1 MKGRRWKTSAAFC
14 FAAYLLLFGMAGG
27 IRALA
32 SQTAVYGLSSMFG
45 RFINFL
51 LVPLYT
57 ARLAGVSDYG
67 VVSIMFSYA
76 AFLGVLYTYGME
88 TAFFNFA
95 RREPKPEQVFA
106 TGLRALVISSL
117 GFSLIAL
124 LFAPLLADW
133 AGYPGHPE
141 YIGLFAGILAAD
153 ALAALPFAWLRFRE
167 KALRFAFI
175 RLSGILLNV
184 AINLFCLLLL
194 PDLARQGWVDAA
206 WVKPEALVLYIFLS
220 NLIASFA
227 VLLLLLPEL
236 RLAMRGWNKLLFR
249 EMFRYAAPLIW
260 VGLAG
265 MVNETLDR
273 ILLKQ
278 LLDGAIADYEAG
290 LYSAFYKMAMVLS
303 IFVQAFRFAAEPFF
317 FSRSNEKDA
326 PALYARVMRIF
337 IWVVAGMGL
346 ATLCFADFIAPLLLR
361 RAAYFADP
369 RGMAIVPILLLAN
382 LLLGV
387 YYNLSIWYKLSGQ
400 TKLGARV
407 AIGGAVATLLLNLL
421 LIPHFSF
428 VASAWITL
436 AVYAGMVIAS
446 WYLGRRWYPVP
457 YHYGNAFLAL
467 ALAVFIW
474 LAFRA
479 AGYAAADGWEYWFV
493 GIALLLGYGG
503 IAFLSEKRKWLWK
516 SSL

>member
-1 MKGRRWKTSAAFC
+1 
-14 FAAYLLLFGMAGG
+14 MAGG

-32 SQTAVYGLSSMFG
+32 SQTAVYGLSSMVG

-67 VVSIMFSYA
+67 VVSVMFSYA
-76 AFLGVLYTYGME
+76 AFLGVVYTYGME

-95 RREPKPEQVFA
+95 RREPRPETVFA
-106 TGLRALVISSL
+106 TGFRALVFSSI

-124 LFAPLLADW
+124 LFAPTLATW

-141 YIGLFAGILAAD
+141 YVQLFAGILAAD

-167 KALRFAFI
+167 KALRFAVV

-184 AINLFCLLLL
+184 GINLFCLLVL
-194 PDLARQGWVDAA
+194 PELAARGMVDAA
-206 WVKPEALVLYIFLS
+206 WVRPESLVLYIFLS
-220 NLIASFA
+220 NFISSLA

-236 RLAMRGWNKLLFR
+236 RLAAKDWNRMLFR
-249 EMFRYAAPLIW
+249 EMFSYAAPLIW

-273 ILLKQ
+273 ILLKH
-278 LLDGAIADYEAG
+278 LLEPGHADYETG
-290 LYSAFYKMAMVLS
+290 LYSAFYKLAMVLS

-317 FSRSNEKDA
+317 FSRSNEINA

-361 RAAYFADP
+361 RQAYFEDP

-382 LLLGV
+382 LFLGM

-400 TKLGARV
+400 TKMGARV
-407 AIGGAVATLLLNLL
+407 AIGGALATLVLNLL
-421 LIPHFSF
+421 FIPHFSF
-428 VASAWITL
+428 LASAWITL
-436 AVYAGMVIAS
+436 LVYAGMVLVS
-446 WYLGRRWYPVP
+446 WHLGRSRYPVP
-457 YHYGNAFLAL
+457 YHYGNACMAL
-467 ALAVFIW
+467 LLAVLAW
-474 LAFRA
+474 LSFRQLDLK
-479 AGYAAADGWEYWFV
+479 AADGWNYWLAGTGWVF
-493 GIALLLGYGG
+493 AYGVLA
-503 IAFLSEKRKWLWK
+503 ILSEKKKWLWK
-516 SSL
+516 TSK

>member
-1 MKGRRWKTSAAFC
+1 M
-14 FAAYLLLFGMAGG
+14 
-27 IRALA
+27 
-32 SQTAVYGLSSMFG
+32 
-45 RFINFL
+45 
-51 LVPLYT
+51 
-57 ARLAGVSDYG
+57 
-67 VVSIMFSYA
+67 
-76 AFLGVLYTYGME
+76 
-88 TAFFNFA
+88 
-95 RREPKPEQVFA
+95 
-106 TGLRALVISSL
+106 
-117 GFSLIAL
+117 
-124 LFAPLLADW
+124 
-133 AGYPGHPE
+133 
-141 YIGLFAGILAAD
+141 
-153 ALAALPFAWLRFRE
+153 
-167 KALRFAFI
+167 
-175 RLSGILLNV
+175 
-184 AINLFCLLLL
+184 
-194 PDLARQGWVDAA
+194 
-206 WVKPEALVLYIFLS
+206 KPEALVLYIFLS

-236 RLAMRGWNKLLFR
+236 RLAINGWNKLLFR

-326 PALYARVMRIF
+326 PQLYARVMRIF

-361 RAAYFADP
+361 RAAYFSDA
-369 RGMAIVPILLLAN
+369 RGMGVVPILLLAN
-382 LLLGV
+382 LFLGV

-407 AIGGAVATLLLNLL
+407 ALGGALATLVLNVLF
-421 LIPHFSF
+421 IPHFSF

-436 AVYAGMVIAS
+436 AVYAGMVVAS
-446 WYLGRRWYPVP
+446 WHLGRRWYPVP

-467 ALAVFIW
+467 ALAVLAW

-479 AGYAAADGWEYWFV
+479 AGFAAADGWEYWFV

-503 IAFLSEKRKWLWK
+503 IAFLSEKKKWLWK
-516 SSL
+516 SSV

>member
-1 MKGRRWKTSAAFC
+1 
-14 FAAYLLLFGMAGG
+14 MAGS

-32 SQTAVYGLSSMFG
+32 SQTAVYGLSSMIG

-67 VVSIMFSYA
+67 VVSVMFSYA

-95 RREPKPEQVFA
+95 RREPRPEHVFA
-106 TGLRALVISSL
+106 TGFRALVFSSL

-124 LFAPLLADW
+124 LFAPTLADW
-133 AGYPGHPE
+133 AGYPAHPE
-141 YIGLFAGILAAD
+141 YVGLFAGILAAD

-167 KALRFAFI
+167 KAFRFAYI
-175 RLSGILLNV
+175 RLTGILLNV
-184 AINLFCLLLL
+184 AINLFCLLVL
-194 PDLARQGWVDAA
+194 PEMAEKGWVLAA
-206 WVKPEALVLYIFLS
+206 WVKPESLVFYIFLS
-220 NLIASFA
+220 NFIASFA

-236 RLAMRGWNKLLFR
+236 RLTASGWNKMLFN
-249 EMFRYAAPLIW
+249 EMFHYAAPLIW

-278 LLDGAIADYEAG
+278 LLDGHVADYEAG

-317 FSRSNEKDA
+317 FSRSNEEDA
-326 PALYARVMRIF
+326 PLLYARVMRVF

-346 ATLCFADFIAPLLLR
+346 ATLCFADFIAPMLLR
-361 RAAYFADP
+361 RAEYFSDA
-369 RGMAIVPILLLAN
+369 RGMGVVPILLLAN
-382 LLLGV
+382 LFLGV

-407 AIGGAVATLLLNLL
+407 AIGGALATLVLNFLF
-421 LIPHFSF
+421 IPYFSF
-428 VASAWITL
+428 IASAWITL
-436 AVYAGMVIAS
+436 LVYAGMVIVS

-457 YHYGNAFLAL
+457 YHYANAL
-467 ALAVFIW
+467 V
-474 LAFRA
+474 
-479 AGYAAADGWEYWFV
+479 
-493 GIALLLGYGG
+493 ALLLAGFAWMVFRFSLLTTSDGIVYWFTATGIVLFYGCV
-503 IAFLSEKRKWLWK
+503 AFLSEKNQWLWK
-516 SSL
+516 RSV

>member
-1 MKGRRWKTSAAFC
+1 
-14 FAAYLLLFGMAGG
+14 MAGS

-32 SQTAVYGLSSMFG
+32 SQTAVYGLSSMVG

-67 VVSIMFSYA
+67 VVSVMFSYA

-95 RREPKPEQVFA
+95 RREPRPEQVFA
-106 TGLRALVISSL
+106 TGFRALVFSSL
-117 GFSLIAL
+117 GFSLIAF
-124 LFAPLLADW
+124 LFSGSLAAW
-133 AGYPGHPE
+133 AGYPAHPE
-141 YIGLFAGILAAD
+141 YISLFAGILAAD

-184 AINLFCLLLL
+184 AINLFCLLVL
-194 PDLARQGWVDAA
+194 PEMAEKGWVDAA
-206 WVKPEALVLYIFLS
+206 WVKPESLVLYIFLS
-220 NLIASFA
+220 NFIASFA

-236 RLAMRGWNKLLFR
+236 RLAIRGWNKMLFR
-249 EMFRYAAPLIW
+249 EMFQYAAPLIW

-278 LLDGAIADYEAG
+278 LLDGRIADYEAG

-326 PALYARVMRIF
+326 PQLYARVMRIF

-361 RAAYFADP
+361 RAEYFSDA
-369 RGMAIVPILLLAN
+369 RGMGVVPILLLAN
-382 LLLGV
+382 LFLGV

-407 AIGGAVATLLLNLL
+407 AIGGALATLVLNMLF
-421 LIPHFSF
+421 IPYFSF

-436 AVYAGMVIAS
+436 IVYAAMVIAS
-446 WYLGRRWYPVP
+446 WHMGRSWYPVP
-457 YHYGNAFLAL
+457 YHYGNGLMALVLAGL
-467 ALAVFIW
+467 AW
-474 LAFRA
+474 LAFSST
-479 AGYAAADGWEYWFV
+479 GLTSTDGIMYWLV
-493 GIALLLGYGG
+493 GSCIVLVYGG
-503 IAFLSEKRKWLWK
+503 IAFLSEKKQWLWK
-516 SSL
+516 SSE

>member
-1 MKGRRWKTSAAFC
+1 
-14 FAAYLLLFGMAGG
+14 MAGG

-32 SQTAVYGLSSMFG
+32 SQTAVYGLSSMVG

-67 VVSIMFSYA
+67 VVSVMFSYA

-106 TGLRALVISSL
+106 TGLRALFISSL

-124 LFAPLLADW
+124 LFAPFLADW
-133 AGYPGHPE
+133 AGYPDHPE
-141 YIGLFAGILAAD
+141 YVVLFAGILAAD

-167 KALRFAFI
+167 KAFRFAFI

-184 AINLFCLLLL
+184 AINLFCLLAL
-194 PDLARQGWVDAA
+194 PDLARQGWVDVA

-236 RLAMRGWNKLLFR
+236 RLAISGWNKLLFR

-369 RGMAIVPILLLAN
+369 RGMAIVPVLLLAN

-407 AIGGAVATLLLNLL
+407 AIGGAMATLLLNMV

-436 AVYAGMVIAS
+436 AVYAGMVVAS

-467 ALAVFIW
+467 ALAVLAW
-474 LAFRA
+474 LAFRTAGFA
-479 AGYAAADGWEYWFV
+479 ATDGWEYWFV
-493 GIALLLGYGG
+493 GMALLLAYGG
-503 IAFLSEKRKWLWK
+503 IAFLSEKKKWLWK
-516 SSL
+516 SSV

>member
-1 MKGRRWKTSAAFC
+1 
-14 FAAYLLLFGMAGG
+14 MAGS

-32 SQTAVYGLSSMFG
+32 SQTAVYGLSSMVG

-67 VVSIMFSYA
+67 VVSVMFSYA

-106 TGLRALVISSL
+106 TGFRALVFSSL

-124 LFAPLLADW
+124 LFAPTLAGW
-133 AGYPGHPE
+133 AGYPEHPE
-141 YIGLFAGILAAD
+141 FVRLFAGILAAD

-167 KALRFAFI
+167 KAFRFAWI

-184 AINLFCLLLL
+184 AINLFCLLVL
-194 PDLARQGWVDAA
+194 PDMAGRGWVDAA
-206 WVKPEALVLYIFLS
+206 WVNPASLVLYIFLS
-220 NLIASFA
+220 NFIASVA

-236 RLAMRGWNKLLFR
+236 RLASRGWNKLLFR
-249 EMFRYAAPLIW
+249 EMFTYAAPLIW

-278 LLDGAIADYEAG
+278 LLDGEVADYEAG

-317 FSRSNEKDA
+317 FSRSNETDA
-326 PALYARVMRIF
+326 PQLYARVMRIF

-361 RAAYFADP
+361 RPAYFTDP
-369 RGMAIVPILLLAN
+369 RGMAVVPILLLAN
-382 LLLGV
+382 LFLGV

-400 TKLGARV
+400 TRLGARV
-407 AIGGAVATLLLNLL
+407 AIGGALATLVLNLL
-421 LIPHFSF
+421 FIPHFSF
-428 VASAWITL
+428 IASAWITL
-436 AVYAGMVIAS
+436 LVYAGMVVVS
-446 WYLGRRWYPVP
+446 WNMGRRWYPVP
-457 YHYGNAFLAL
+457 YHYGNAWLAL
-467 ALAVFIW
+467 MLAAAAW
-474 LAFRA
+474 LAFRSS
-479 AGYAAADGWEYWFV
+479 GLETGDGIVYWLTGTGTV
-493 GIALLLGYGG
+493 LLYGG
-503 IAFLSEKRKWLWK
+503 IAILSEKKKWLWK
-516 SSL
+516 NSA